1 MIDIKHI
8 KTFIFN
14 HAQYKMS
21 DEKGNEIILKI
32 DYKNN
37 SYSLKNISKTV
48 NKSFRT
54 EARMIARDLLRRK
67 HGINFADKLKI

>member
-37 SYSLKNISKTV
+37 SYSLKNISKYRQI
-48 NKSFRT
+48 KK
-54 EARMIARDLLRRK
+54 APGLRRRLCYS
-67 HGINFADKLKI
+67 KLVESFS

>member
-1 MIDIKHI
+1 
-8 KTFIFN
+8 
-14 HAQYKMS
+14 MS